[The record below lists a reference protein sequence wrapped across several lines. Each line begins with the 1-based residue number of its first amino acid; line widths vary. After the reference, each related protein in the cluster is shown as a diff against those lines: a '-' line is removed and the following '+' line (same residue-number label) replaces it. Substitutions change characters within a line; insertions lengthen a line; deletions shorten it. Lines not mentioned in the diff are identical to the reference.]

1 MLSLSDS
8 TALIGRTPRK
18 ALRLLL
24 IGSAATALVG
34 GVACKPKPGYLT
46 IASPP
51 QIRQTR
57 ASSQSM
63 VSDRLP
69 VHDVT
74 TDLSEWTISLSHDTV
89 SAGTV
94 ALRVHNAGT
103 TAHVLEIEGNG
114 MEKRTRPIAPDS
126 TIALTFDLKPGKYE
140 VYCPLASGIHR
151 KMGMRTDLVV
161 RSEM

>member
-1 MLSLSDS
+1 MLSLSNP
-8 TALIGRTPRK
+8 TVLIGLTRRN
-18 ALRLLL
+18 ARRLLL

-34 GVACKPKPGYLT
+34 GVACKRKPGYLT
-46 IASPP
+46 LASLP
-51 QIRQTR
+51 QIRQTP
-57 ASSQSM
+57 ASSRGLL
-63 VSDRLP
+63 SDRLP
-69 VHDVT
+69 VHDVK
-74 TDLSEWTISLSHDTV
+74 TDLSEWTIALSHDTV
-89 SAGTV
+89 SAGSVT
-94 ALRVHNAGT
+94 LRVHNAGT

-140 VYCPLASGIHR
+140 VYCPLGSGMHR